1 MLFDIE
7 ACSSIQ
13 DEWAFVVFCADLY
26 PWPFPLK
33 GERGEDASASCSA
46 TIALLI

>member
-7 ACSSIQ
+7 ACSSIL
-13 DEWAFVVFCADLY
+13 DEWAFVVLQVDHY

-33 GERGEDASASCSA
+33 AERGEDAPALCSE
-46 TIALLI
+46 TVALLI